1 LNMKNRDSVQEI
13 RRRVNARFQLSIAL
27 WAIIPHSLLDIALL
41 FLVGHRIPITCSYP
55 LLPFWLSA
63 AMTLSLCQLLHV
75 PFLLLFLSLFFC
87 LDFCTIFVLLP
98 TLGSRCADAA
108 TATVFAPSPLPLVP
122 KDAAAATILPPAP
135 LPPGPVLHRARTAAC
150 PDPCAGK

>member
-1 LNMKNRDSVQEI
+1 MNMKNRDSVQEI

-98 TLGSRCADAA
+98 TLWCADAA